1 MSRLDLFRGAVADKF
16 PVVRESLRESL
27 ERGGARAEQLAEWIL
42 GIFAPMVPNGEH
54 DLAAAFARMV
64 MKLNRAQLRYEMTG
78 AYPERGVEDV
88 HETVYGDTEGMTAY
102 MLGLACSQFAWTNHF
117 QLWCFYEDRFLGADL
132 VRHVVEI
139 APGHGLFGVA
149 ALKRHDAARLL
160 GVDISA
166 ASVALS
172 RKIAIAGGT
181 PRAEYT
187 LGDAM
192 ALPPSMDASADMVIC
207 GELLEHVPDPA
218 VVLDGVR
225 RIMKPGGRAY
235 VTAAITAAAP
245 DHIVEFLGKDELL
258 ELARSAG
265 LSPVDHLMT
274 ANKPMTDQAKGPP
287 RTLAMILAPR

>member
-117 QLWCFYEDRFLGADL
+117 QLWCFYEELNTEGR
-132 VRHVVEI
+132 
-139 APGHGLFGVA
+139 PTW
-149 ALKRHDAARLL
+149 ARNSYGSLSPRL
-160 GVDISA
+160 
-166 ASVALS
+166 SV
-172 RKIAIAGGT
+172 
-181 PRAEYT
+181 
-187 LGDAM
+187 
-192 ALPPSMDASADMVIC
+192 
-207 GELLEHVPDPA
+207 
-218 VVLDGVR
+218 
-225 RIMKPGGRAY
+225 
-235 VTAAITAAAP
+235 
-245 DHIVEFLGKDELL
+245 
-258 ELARSAG
+258 ELAWGVLFWWSWKR
-265 LSPVDHLMT
+265 
-274 ANKPMTDQAKGPP
+274 
-287 RTLAMILAPR
+287 IW